1 MTIRRYV
8 FQPNEITIA
17 QEDEVIR
24 QSAEAMNIAGA
35 DISIDTIRALV
46 MRYGRLYVT
55 ERRAR
60 REYVQGV
67 LHAAMRVRAVRF
79 PNKIRRPDLRRPPAT
94 GLTTAA
100 AVRDPVDG
108 TSGSVVQPGIH
119 APVLAAVE
127 LARPH

>member
-79 PNKIRRPDLRRPPAT
+79 PNKIRRPDLRRPRRPALRLLLPS
-94 GLTTAA
+94 GIPSMEL
-100 AVRDPVDG
+100 RDPLSSLG
-108 TSGSVVQPGIH
+108 FTLPSWP
-119 APVLAAVE
+119 LWN
-127 LARPH
+127 